1 MEWKGKWIGPAQ
13 SMGDVCPV
21 FVREF
26 NKGDFPGKEIKS
38 VQLQVTALGVYEA
51 QLNGKRVGDYVLA
64 PGWTSYETRHQYQC
78 YDITELVEDRNRL
91 ECSV

>member
-26 NKGDFPGKEIKS
+26 NK
-38 VQLQVTALGVYEA
+38 
-51 QLNGKRVGDYVLA
+51 
-64 PGWTSYETRHQYQC
+64 
-78 YDITELVEDRNRL
+78 DINIEY
-91 ECSV
+91 SQ

>member
-26 NKGDFPGKEIKS
+26 NKGDFPGKEVES
-38 VQLQVTALGVYEA
+38 VQLQV
-51 QLNGKRVGDYVLA
+51 KMCIR
-64 PGWTSYETRHQYQC
+64 
-78 YDITELVEDRNRL
+78 DRRRGGADNR
-91 ECSV
+91 